1 MIPRRNRL
9 PASFQ
14 AGGGKKKL
22 RHYQGEQNVSYAAW
36 MIIARR
42 GEHREAFAYKGEVL
56 MYVDEGLA
64 KLAYVEYTRMR
75 DADPSRPADEAIELI
90 GFERQAALDFGKAT
104 RTRVVENKDQFD
116 EIMEK
121 LRNPS

>member
-14 AGGGKKKL
+14 AGEGKKKL
-22 RHYQGEQNVSYAAW
+22 HYQGEQNVSYAAW

-75 DADPSRPADEAIELI
+75 DADPARAEDAIELI
-90 GFERQAALDFGKAT
+90 GFENQSALDFGKRT
-104 RTRVVENKDQFD
+104 PTRVVENKEQFD